1 MGKKPF
7 KKRFKKMLTQKPRS
21 AIVLLH
27 TVTNKHNMRT
37 KTLLLAAATV
47 VAGLVSSQADTVY
60 SQNVVGYINVTLA
73 AHSFKLV
80 ANQLDLSPSN
90 DVNSVLATGMVS
102 GETLLYLWNGTG
114 YKAFTFLSAVDANPG
129 PAGWYD
135 SSFNL
140 STNTLNIGQGAFL
153 QNPGASP
160 ITATFVGTV
169 RQGTNNTA
177 VALGFNLYSIAY
189 PVATNIDN
197 FPATSGQDNY
207 YHWNGTGYDRVLTF
221 LNATDADPGPAGWYD
236 SSFVLQSTNA
246 SYMPTVGESFFLQ
259 HFGSATNW
267 TTVFKVQ

>member
-1 MGKKPF
+1 
-7 KKRFKKMLTQKPRS
+7 
-21 AIVLLH
+21 
-27 TVTNKHNMRT
+27 MRT

>member
-1 MGKKPF
+1 
-7 KKRFKKMLTQKPRS
+7 
-21 AIVLLH
+21 
-27 TVTNKHNMRT
+27 MRT
-37 KTLLLAAATV
+37 KTLLLAAATI
-47 VAGLVSSQADTVY
+47 VAGLVSSQAATVY

-102 GETLLYLWNGTG
+102 EQTQLYLWNGTG
-114 YKAFTFLSAVDANPG
+114 YKSFTYYDAAFNPPD

-135 SSFNL
+135 AIGNR

-160 ITATFVGTV
+160 MTVTFVGTV

-177 VALGFNLYSIAY
+177 IALGFNLYSLAY

-197 FPATSGQDNY
+197 FPATSEQDQY
-207 YHWNGTGYDRVLTF
+207 YHWNGTGYDPVLTYY
-221 LNATDADPGPAGWYD
+221 NAAFNPPDPAGWYTA
-236 SSFVLQSTNA
+236 LGTLESTNA

-259 HFGSATNW
+259 HFGSPTNW
-267 TTVFKVQ
+267 TTDFIVQP